1 MALKVYTKTGDKG
14 KTSLLGGAKVDKH
27 DNRIAAYGTVD
38 ELNAFIGLL
47 RDSILENDQVKGQLL
62 ITQENLFTL
71 GSILATD
78 ADFKGFEL
86 PNVTPQDVDQLE
98 KWIDEFDQEL
108 PELKNFILP
117 GGHKTVSLCH
127 VCRTICR
134 RAEREISALPKRKE
148 WEEIL
153 PYVNRLSDYFFVL
166 ARKLARD
173 VEAEEIAWK
182 PRS

>member
-14 KTSLLGGAKVDKH
+14 KTSLLGGAKVDKS
-27 DNRIAAYGTVD
+27 DERIAAYGTVD

-47 RDSILENDQVKGQLL
+47 RDSILENDQAKSQLL

-71 GSILATD
+71 GSVLASEE
-78 ADFKGFEL
+78 DFKGFKL
-86 PNVTPQDVDQLE
+86 PNVNTKDVEQLE

-166 ARKLARD
+166 SRKLAKD
-173 VEAEEIAWK
+173 VEADEIVWK

>member
-1 MALKVYTKTGDKG
+1 MALKIYTKTGDKG
-14 KTSLLGGAKVDKH
+14 KTSLLGGSKVDKS
-27 DNRIAAYGTVD
+27 DERIAAYGTID
-38 ELNAFIGLL
+38 ELNAFVGLL
-47 RDSILENDQVKGQLL
+47 RDSISENDEVRGHLL

-71 GSILATD
+71 GSILACE

-86 PNVTPQDVDQLE
+86 PNVTIQDVHQLE
-98 KWIDEFDQEL
+98 NWIDKFEKNL

-127 VCRTICR
+127 VCRTVCR

-153 PYVNRLSDYFFVL
+153 PYINRLSDYFFVL
-166 ARKLARD
+166 ARKLAKD
-173 VEAEEIAWK
+173 ADADEIVWK